1 MNGPLIKTGFIITFT
16 IERFCPGWLFGNFI
30 SSDNI
35 GAIESSTTYFQ
46 RAPEKY
52 WDLIGLRRHFY
63 GQLVIVVST
72 NTAILRI
79 HKVNNQF
86 FVFFSNFL
94 ISILLTAS
102 NFVLIGQKWKKN
114 VKIWIRIF
122 RIMRA
127 SYMSNKTRASSLSCS
142 PRIFTKNEFWNFIVL
157 LNQ

>member
-1 MNGPLIKTGFIITFT
+1 MCIRNIWNMNGPLIKTGFIITFT

-79 HKVNNQF
+79 HKVSNQF

-94 ISILLTAS
+94 ISILLTGW

-114 VKIWIRIF
+114 VLWVAHHIF
-122 RIMRA
+122 SR
-127 SYMSNKTRASSLSCS
+127 KTNSEISL
-142 PRIFTKNEFWNFIVL
+142 FY
-157 LNQ
+157 